1 MTTAWSTMLNKKSKL
16 IFQINLLLFFQLIL
30 FKVEFIGFWKAT
42 EIVAKVGLCFYYHII
57 CINLSDSLWYVFYLF
72 Y

>member
-30 FKVEFIGFWKAT
+30 FKVEFIGFWKVT
-42 EIVAKVGLCFYYHII
+42 EIVAKVGLCFYYYIV

>member
-42 EIVAKVGLCFYYHII
+42 EIVAKAGLCFYYYIV
-57 CINLSDSLWYVFYLF
+57 CIDLSDSLWYVFYLF